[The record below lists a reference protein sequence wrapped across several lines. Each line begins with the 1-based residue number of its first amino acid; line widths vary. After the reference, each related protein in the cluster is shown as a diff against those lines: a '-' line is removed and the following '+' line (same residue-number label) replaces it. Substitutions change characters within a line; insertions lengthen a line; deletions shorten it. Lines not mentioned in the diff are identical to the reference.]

1 MAEYESRE
9 SSPMGTAFGKAVG
22 LVAGLVRLVGLI
34 FALILIG
41 YILLTV
47 FEANPASAVTMFFAD
62 FATSLTL
69 WFDGLF
75 TPDDPKI
82 GVVVN
87 YGLAAV
93 FWLVA
98 ASLLARLLGAAR
110 PSRPSRTYR
119 LYRRE

>member
-1 MAEYESRE
+1 
-9 SSPMGTAFGKAVG
+9 MGTAFGKAVG

-47 FEANPASAVTMFFAD
+47 FEANPASALTMFFAD

-110 PSRPSRTYR
+110 PSRPSRPYR